1 MGSLTG
7 YVNPIVNDTGRDPS
21 TAWKTAHGE
30 YRLIGNQA
38 CADPHF
44 PANDGGAPTYG
55 SMDFK
60 TWYKV
65 GCTTLPAGDCPT
77 LFPRPALTPGSTDGM
92 SAAEIAA
99 LPTHVYKAGLFAPG
113 NYDTCW
119 FGDLKD
125 GSPGREGVGSVGSWV
140 RCTWPLRL
148 VQASLLFFAPGRYRR
163 ARRRTS
169 LWPAPR
175 TRPKTSG
182 ILGSSAGSSGCG
194 PRSGRGR
201 KQFRER

>member
-1 MGSLTG
+1 MNSTG
-7 YVNPIVNDTGRDPS
+7 LDPS
-21 TAWKTAHGE
+21 GAWQTASGE
-30 YRLIGNQA
+30 WRFVGNGRA
-38 CADPHF
+38 EATGCPGNATTETTPI
-44 PANDGGAPTYG
+44 YG
-55 SMDFK
+55 SKDFVS
-60 TWYKV
+60 WYKV

-140 RCTWPLRL
+140 R
-148 VQASLLFFAPGRYRR
+148 
-163 ARRRTS
+163 
-169 LWPAPR
+169 R
-175 TRPKTSG
+175 TRPLFSIFV
-182 ILGSSAGSSGCG
+182 ILLICFSRPVFFFFFFFFSIFFFSTFVTFALRLAQASAA
-194 PRSGRGR
+194 
-201 KQFRER
+201 